1 MTVRVVG
8 RKVYCNVYAH
18 WFSVDA
24 KVHITGVPI
33 NGLVK
38 IVCDTV
44 LFCGYF
50 EFQVFINIIHEVM
63 NSVLIYFVLIK
74 YYQYSVNIPFMVCY
88 FLV

>member
-44 LFCGYF
+44 LFCGHF
-50 EFQVFINIIHEVM
+50 EFQVFINIIHEVVC
-63 NSVLIYFVLIK
+63 SSIFFLIK
-74 YYQYSVNIPFMVCY
+74 YYQYIFNIPFIVGY
-88 FLV
+88 FLVF